1 MLYIVVRCAYGNFE
15 NLAIN
20 FNNVKVIANQNI
32 SYKTQKNAKCL
43 FSFKMLHKS
52 SEEQVFANSLTY
64 FREENTVSESSKNE
78 VKTKLTATSQ
88 FVAVECITS
97 TSHHKVIFYDSCF

>member
-1 MLYIVVRCAYGNFE
+1 MLYIVVCCAYGNFE
-15 NLAIN
+15 NFAIN
-20 FNNVKVIANQNI
+20 LSNVEVIANQNI

-43 FSFKMLHKS
+43 FPFKMLHKS

-78 VKTKLTATSQ
+78 VKTKTYCYVPVRCCGMHNIDVTSQ
-88 FVAVECITS
+88 SYFL
-97 TSHHKVIFYDSCF
+97 

>member
-20 FNNVKVIANQNI
+20 FSNVKVIANQNI
-32 SYKTQKNAKCL
+32 SYETQKNAKCV

-64 FREENTVSESSKNE
+64 FRK
-78 VKTKLTATSQ
+78 KTQSQ
-88 FVAVECITS
+88 
-97 TSHHKVIFYDSCF
+97 KVTKMK